1 MREVGYYAKCTRWL
15 AIAYEVR
22 NRILLLNGE
31 ILIPELNP

>member
-1 MREVGYYAKCTRWL
+1 MLSAQGGWP
-15 AIAYEVR
+15 AYEVR